1 MPSAAVKRKQD
12 IYYMFH
18 SSALRIW
25 VTYGESCHV
34 GVTTASVVQ
43 AGSTNDLKHETTI
56 RETVVGNEY
65 FPRSARAGAELIGA
79 ESQKNEQY
87 KTTGKEGNNF
97 RPWSGIEPPRP
108 EL

>member
-1 MPSAAVKRKQD
+1 MARVAT
-12 IYYMFH
+12 
-18 SSALRIW
+18 SALLP
-25 VTYGESCHV
+25 
-34 GVTTASVVQ
+34 Q
-43 AGSTNDLKHETTI
+43 AYYKRVRTNDLKHETTI

-87 KTTGKEGNNF
+87 KTAGKEGNNF
-97 RPWSGIEPPRP
+97 RPWPGIEPPRP